1 MNKQLKDIKK
11 ALQES
16 LDERIAMFDK
26 VKGEIETIELP
37 EFPVDPRA
45 CVDIWRD
52 IDLTFPYDPEIIK
65 EVRAVMKSAG
75 WYQTDLLQTCQMIK
89 YSKDNI
95 SLEINFSV
103 GHKNSTCVKTKIGEK
118 KQTVSIYEV
127 TCKEGGEEKTFT
139 HEETQEDNG

>member
-26 VKGEIETIELP
+26 VKKEIETIELP

-52 IDLTFPYDPEIIK
+52 IDLTFPYDPQIIK
-65 EVRAVMKSAG
+65 EVLVVMKNAD
-75 WYQTDLLQTCQMIK
+75 WYVSDLVQICQMISC
-89 YSKDNI
+89 SKDNI
-95 SLEINFSV
+95 SIDINFSI
-103 GHKNSTCVKTKIGEK
+103 GHKDSTCVKTKIGEK
-118 KQTVSIYEV
+118 KQIVSIYEV
-127 TCKEGGEEKTFT
+127 TCKEGGEEKTFV
-139 HEETQEDNG
+139 HEEAKEENG